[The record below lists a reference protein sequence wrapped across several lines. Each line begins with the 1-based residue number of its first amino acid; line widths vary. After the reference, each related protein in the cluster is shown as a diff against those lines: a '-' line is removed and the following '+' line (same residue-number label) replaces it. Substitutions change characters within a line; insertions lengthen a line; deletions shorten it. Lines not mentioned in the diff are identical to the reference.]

1 MLGDE
6 EKLSVLESC
15 SHLEKIETKR
25 KVASQAS
32 WLACLVLLVGE
43 TSLEM
48 CV

>member
-15 SHLEKIETKR
+15 SHLEKTETTQQ
-25 KVASQAS
+25 VASQAS
-32 WLACLVLLVGE
+32 WLACLALLVGE